1 MLIKRSIH
9 TEIKSLIFT
18 KWYVLCTTLLQNLFF
33 FFSFQESIVCL
44 SSLLDYREGTYGEH
58 FWTINQ
64 ILVHQSNLYN
74 VNTVWKNKVLF
85 FFFFSIS
92 CNIIYWSSCSF
103 FIGSI
108 FIFFSLRI
116 SSPDM
121 PSRDIIF
128 LKRMEKHL

>member
-9 TEIKSLIFT
+9 AEIKSLIFT

-33 FFSFQESIVCL
+33 FFISRKHCMFIQSPGLQRRDIWWAF
-44 SSLLDYREGTYGEH
+44 LD
-58 FWTINQ
+58 
-64 ILVHQSNLYN
+64 HQSDSSSSVKSIQCKYCL
-74 VNTVWKNKVLF
+74 KEQGSFF

-121 PSRDIIF
+121 PSRDTIF